1 MPPPSWPPAACLR
14 FFRAAIPVPA
24 CGCIPAQ
31 PARLSA
37 GKGFSRPVWYLDSL
51 WFMPPYNP
59 PKHSILHRKSPWKF
73 VQKNFPNSPVG
84 GNGGTVFGLL
94 TARKNAAI
102 IRGKRRPTGH
112 RPANRH
118 RPHGHGDQKGE
129 VNMTTPTAS
138 ELLVQQ
144 AREAERLRLL
154 LLASECK
161 DLDEFCQR
169 LRDLLN
175 K

>member
-1 MPPPSWPPAACLR
+1 M
-14 FFRAAIPVPA
+14 
-24 CGCIPAQ
+24 
-31 PARLSA
+31 
-37 GKGFSRPVWYLDSL
+37 RPVWCPGSLSYL
-51 WFMPPYNP
+51 PPYTP
-59 PKHSILHRKSPWKF
+59 PKHSILHRKSPRKF

-102 IRGKRRPTGH
+102 IRGKRRPTGR

-161 DLDEFCQR
+161 DLEEFRQR